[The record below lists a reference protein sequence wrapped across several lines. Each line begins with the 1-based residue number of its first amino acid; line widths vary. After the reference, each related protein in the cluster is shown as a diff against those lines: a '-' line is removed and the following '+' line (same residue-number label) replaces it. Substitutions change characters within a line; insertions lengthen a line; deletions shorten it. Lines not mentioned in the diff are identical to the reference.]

1 MDFLKS
7 IMIAASGLHA
17 QSGRM
22 RVISENIANADSTA
36 REPGGDPYRR
46 QIPSFRSRFD
56 QEVEAN
62 LVEMGRVL
70 PDKSEFR
77 VQYDPG
83 NPAADDKGYVKL
95 PNVNNLTE
103 ITDLQQAQRSYQAN
117 LNVITATRSMVSKT
131 LEILKV

>member
-22 RVISENIANADSTA
+22 RVISENIANSDSTA
-36 REPGGDPYRR
+36 RTPGGDPYRR
-46 QIPSFRSRFD
+46 QIPSFRSHFD

-62 LVEMGRVL
+62 LVEMGRIL
-70 PDKSEFR
+70 PDKSDFR
-77 VQYDPG
+77 TQYDPG

-95 PNVNNLTE
+95 PNVNSLME
-103 ITDLQQAQRSYQAN
+103 VTDLQQAQRSYQAN
-117 LNVITATRSMVSKT
+117 LNVITATREMVSKT
-131 LEILKV
+131 LDILKA